1 MKTQPERQPEQAAE
15 TTAVLLPVLRRFFRR
30 RVQDDVADDLAQE
43 VFVSLYARKAPGEI
57 ENGTAY
63 LFAIARNV
71 LARHWQKVKS
81 AGHHDTPG
89 ALECTDAAPLADRRL
104 LDRERLDLVLAALEA
119 LPERTRQIFLLHRF
133 EEMTY
138 ARIAAQY
145 GISVSAV
152 EKHIMNA
159 LKALLSATERDG

>member
-1 MKTQPERQPEQAAE
+1 MAE
-15 TTAVLLPVLRRFFRR
+15 
-30 RVQDDVADDLAQE
+30 DLAQE
-43 VFVSLYARKAPGEI
+43 VFVSLYARKTQGEI

-71 LARHWQKVKS
+71 MARHWQKMKS
-81 AGHHDTPG
+81 AGQHYAPFEADYS
-89 ALECTDAAPLADRRL
+89 DAVPLADRRM
-104 LDRERLDLVLAALEA
+104 LDKERLDLVLDTLQA

-133 EEMTY
+133 DDMTY
-138 ARIAAQY
+138 ARIASQF

-152 EKHIMNA
+152 EKHIMKA

>member
-1 MKTQPERQPEQAAE
+1 MVPQLERQPDQPGQS
-15 TTAVLLPVLRRFFRR
+15 TATLLPLLRRFFRR

-43 VFVSLYARKAPGEI
+43 VFVSLYARKAEDEI

-71 LARHWQKVKS
+71 MARHWQKVKS
-81 AGHHDTPG
+81 VGQHQMPFDSDY
-89 ALECTDAAPLADRRL
+89 LDAAPLADRRM
-104 LDRERLDLVLAALEA
+104 LDKERLEIVLEALQA

-133 EEMTY
+133 DDMTY
-138 ARIAAQY
+138 ARIASEF